1 MNDDIVRKVTQT
13 INRENGDLVEI
24 TVSQDLFGHNNF
36 TVREK
41 KRDSDVFHVC
51 SMDMPHNVKTM
62 PRSEYIK
69 KGRPEAFRVAKIGE
83 ILKLSQWLGR
93 PMKEFN
99 EAFNTNCH
107 G

>member
-1 MNDDIVRKVTQT
+1 MSNDIVRKVTQT
-13 INRENGDLVEI
+13 ITRDNGDIVEI

-41 KRDSDVFHVC
+41 KKGADKFRVC
-51 SMDMPHNVKTM
+51 SSQTPHNVKTM

-69 KGRPEAFRVAKIGE
+69 TGRPEAFRVAKIGE

-107 G
+107 S